1 MFISGA
7 AVSIPSQVV
16 PDEDATTLEM
26 LGMSVVDPSPPIP
39 GLYDAV
45 IPQLPTDFFETHMM
59 PPTPMPPF
67 IPPPLASARSLTLQL
82 SETLLTLAHG
92 FLALKEEVDLLRTQM
107 DMVLYQ

>member
-7 AVSIPSQVV
+7 AVSAPSWVV

-26 LGMSVVDPSPPIP
+26 LGMSVVDPSPATP

-45 IPQLPTDFFETHMM
+45 VPQLPTDFFEMHMM

-67 IPPPLASARSLTLQL
+67 IPPARSLTLQL
-82 SETLLTLAHG
+82 SETLPTLAHG
-92 FLALKEEVDLLRTQM
+92 FLAFKEEVDLLHTQM